1 MIEMHNVTKIYTNG
15 AVALDNV
22 SLTVKPGEFVFLIG
36 PSGSGKSTL
45 IKILIREIKVT
56 SGDVFVN
63 NKDVTSMFLSEIPY
77 LRRST
82 GVVFQDFRL
91 LEKKT
96 LFDNVA
102 FAMEIIGAYR
112 RDIVKRVPVVLKM
125 VGLED
130 KMDCYP
136 WQLSGGE
143 QQRAALA
150 RAIVNKP
157 QLLICD
163 EPTGNLDPN
172 TSEHIM
178 YLLDRINEGG
188 TTVLVATHDTNM
200 VNKMNKR
207 VIELSQGRIVRDDLR
222 GFYKNEA

>member
-1 MIEMHNVTKIYTNG
+1 
-15 AVALDNV
+15 
-22 SLTVKPGEFVFLIG
+22 
-36 PSGSGKSTL
+36 
-45 IKILIREIKVT
+45 
-56 SGDVFVN
+56 
-63 NKDVTSMFLSEIPY
+63 MFRSEIPY